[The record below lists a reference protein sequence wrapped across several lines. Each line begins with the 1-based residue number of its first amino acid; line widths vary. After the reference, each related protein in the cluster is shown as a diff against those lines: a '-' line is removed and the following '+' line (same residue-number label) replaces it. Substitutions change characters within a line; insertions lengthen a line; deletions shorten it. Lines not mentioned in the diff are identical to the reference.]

1 MSFII
6 HETAAAARRR
16 RRLTAGIKES
26 LRELSNQLS
35 MLNHQVSAHLDLKD
49 VDLDCL
55 ELISRRGPLSPSAL
69 ARHAGVHPATMTGI
83 LDRLQRGGWIIRD
96 RDPDSADRRSVAVR
110 AVRDRNAE
118 IFRLYSPM
126 NTLMD
131 QICAG
136 YADTELELVAGFL
149 HRTTNAGR
157 DATGELAA
165 METTGTPR
173 PSAGQ

>member
-1 MSFII
+1 V
-6 HETAAAARRR
+6 AAARRR
-16 RRLTAGIKES
+16 RRRLTTAIKES

-35 MLNHQVSAHLDLKD
+35 MLNHHVSTRLELKA

-55 ELISRRGPLSPSAL
+55 ELIARRGPLSPSAL
-69 ARHAGVHPATMTGI
+69 ARHAGLHPATMTGI

-96 RDPDSADRRSVAVR
+96 RDPDAPDRRSVTVR

-136 YADTELELVAGFL
+136 YADTELELLADFL
-149 HRTTNAGR
+149 HRTTSAGQ
-157 DATGELAA
+157 DATAELAA
-165 METTGTPR
+165 TEATGVSR
-173 PSAGQ
+173 PGAS